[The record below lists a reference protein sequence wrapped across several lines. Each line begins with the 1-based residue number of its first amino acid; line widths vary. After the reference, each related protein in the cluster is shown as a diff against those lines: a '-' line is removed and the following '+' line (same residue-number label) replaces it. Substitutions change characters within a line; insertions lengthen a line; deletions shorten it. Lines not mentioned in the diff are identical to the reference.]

1 MNVGF
6 NELSEFCNSPNVLTN
21 TVEQQREILLLQL
34 IEMQKLLPS
43 CLHVNSDASENHLR
57 FQVNRS
63 PFQTLNSFQL

>member
-43 CLHVNSDASENHLR
+43 CLPVNVNCDASQNHMR
-57 FQVNRS
+57 FSSR
-63 PFQTLNSFQL
+63 

>member
-6 NELSEFCNSPNVLTN
+6 NELSEFCNLPNVLTN

-43 CLHVNSDASENHLR
+43 CLHVNVNWDASKNHMR
-57 FQVNRS
+57 FFS
-63 PFQTLNSFQL
+63 M

>member
-6 NELSEFCNSPNVLTN
+6 NELSEFCNLPNMLTN

-43 CLHVNSDASENHLR
+43 CLHVNVNWDDSKNHMAFFSR
-57 FQVNRS
+57 
-63 PFQTLNSFQL
+63 